1 MYFVPQWGP
10 EAFSGSKNKEED
22 NMTVGFL
29 GAIRQITGVREQ
41 KVAAPTVEA
50 LLASL
55 LDLYGDSWK
64 ERVFDGED
72 LISGVIVMVNGTS
85 IQKIQGYSTPLSAG
99 DRIDIVPMFEG
110 G

>member
-1 MYFVPQWGP
+1 MGLKGFPAPG
-10 EAFSGSKNKEED
+10 KEEK
-22 NMTVGFL
+22 MTVGFL

-41 KVAAPTVEA
+41 KLAASTVEA

-64 ERVFDGED
+64 EQVFDGEG
-72 LISGVIVMVNGTS
+72 LISGVVVMVNGIN
-85 IQKIQGYSTPLSAG
+85 IQKIQGYSTPLSAD
-99 DRIDIVPMFEG
+99 DRIDIFPMFEG

>member
-1 MYFVPQWGP
+1 
-10 EAFSGSKNKEED
+10 
-22 NMTVGFL
+22 MTVGFL

-41 KVAAPTVEA
+41 KLVAPTVEA

-64 ERVFDGED
+64 EQVFDGED
-72 LISGVIVMVNGTS
+72 LISGVIVMVNGTN
-85 IQKIQGYSTPLSAG
+85 IERIQGYSTPLSTG
-99 DRIDIVPMFEG
+99 DRIDIFPMFEG